1 MPRTPEQYEKIR
13 ANKRKQIMDAALE
26 LFANNGYHN
35 TSISMIAKKAAIS
48 KGLMYNYFE
57 SKESLI
63 TAIFDKGMLELA
75 NLFDPNK
82 DGILTQDEFDFFV
95 DNAFETLKNNI
106 TYWKLYFGIIMQ
118 PGIYDMVRT
127 RYEEILHSSLKLLV
141 DYYKKQGV
149 EDPEAEAM
157 LFGAVIDGISFNYLL
172 NPEMFPLDH
181 YKQSI
186 IDRFGHK
193 MNQE

>member
-13 ANKRKQIMDAALE
+13 ENKRKQIMDAALE

-35 TSISMIAKKAAIS
+35 TSISMIAKNAGIS

-63 TAIFDKGMLELA
+63 TAIFDKGMQELTS
-75 NLFDPNK
+75 LFDPDK
-82 DGILTQDEFDFFV
+82 DGVLTQDEFDFFV
-95 DNAFETLKNNI
+95 DNAFETLKNNN

-118 PGIYDMVRT
+118 PGIYDMVKT
-127 RYEEILHSSLKLLV
+127 RYEKILHSSISLLIE
-141 DYYKKQGV
+141 YYKKQGV
-149 EDPEAEAM
+149 ENPESEAM
-157 LFGAVIDGISFNYLL
+157 LFGAVMDGLSFNYLL
-172 NPEMFPLDH
+172 NPAMFPLDH
-181 YKQSI
+181 FKQSI

-193 MNQE
+193 KNRE